1 LAKPVLAWQC
11 KGGNLNPRPSAKK
24 VRDPPPASVVKQ
36 AMLKCSTSLWSAD
49 LTNLA
54 AELRRVEPFTERW
67 HLDVADGHY
76 VKNLLFF
83 PDLVAQLRRH
93 TAKPFEVHLMVTDPL
108 GWIDPFVEAGADII
122 LFCFDAVKNPGQ
134 VLKAINARGKK
145 AGFSLLITESLDL
158 VEPYWN
164 DLDVLCIVGTAMGIK
179 GASMD
184 AGVPGKIQQAR
195 EVIHRR
201 GLKVEIEADGGIRR
215 ETVPLLKAAGAD
227 YIVPGSLMF
236 KEDPPAMREWLASL

>member
-1 LAKPVLAWQC
+1 
-11 KGGNLNPRPSAKK
+11 
-24 VRDPPPASVVKQ
+24 
-36 AMLKCSTSLWSAD
+36 MLKCSTSLWSAD

-54 AELRRVEPFTERW
+54 ADMRRVEPFTERW

-93 TAKPFEVHLMVTDPL
+93 SSKSFEVHLMVTDPV

-122 LFCFDAVKNPGQ
+122 IFCFDAAKNPGE
-134 VLKAINARGKK
+134 VLRAIKARGKR
-145 AGFSLLITESLDL
+145 AGVSLLITEPLDV
-158 VEPYWN
+158 VEPHWA
-164 DLDVLCIVGTAMGIK
+164 DLDVLCVVGTAMGIK

-184 AGVPGKIQQAR
+184 AGVPGKIRQAR
-195 EVIHRR
+195 ETIQQR
-201 GLKVEIEADGGIRR
+201 GLKTEIEADGGIRR
-215 ETVPLLKAAGAD
+215 ETVPTLAAAGAD

-236 KEDPPAMREWLASL
+236 KEDPPAMRRWLASL